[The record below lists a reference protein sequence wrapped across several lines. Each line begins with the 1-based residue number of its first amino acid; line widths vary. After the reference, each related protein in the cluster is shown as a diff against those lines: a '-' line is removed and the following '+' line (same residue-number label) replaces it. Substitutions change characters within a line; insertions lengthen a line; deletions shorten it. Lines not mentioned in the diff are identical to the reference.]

1 MLATAPLVVQGWTF
15 GTCPAGWEARP
26 GAGLRR
32 NEPGR
37 FPSSVVLSAD
47 ELAEGETLPAYVDR
61 QLDSFRGVL
70 GEPEVEGPRPLAH
83 PGAEEARELVLSYT
97 LADGPTPVVQRQLFV
112 RRGRR
117 LGVITETTT
126 PAERD
131 AVRPAFRSIVSGLV
145 PPRD

>member
-1 MLATAPLVVQGWTF
+1 MSASPPLVVRDWTF

-37 FPSSVVLSAD
+37 FPSSVVLVAD
-47 ELAEGETLPAYVDR
+47 ELAEGETLPDYVDR
-61 QLDSFRGVL
+61 QLGSFRDVL

-83 PGAEEARELVLSYT
+83 PGADEARELVLSFT

-117 LGVITETTT
+117 LAVITETTT
-126 PAERD
+126 PTERE
-131 AVRPAFRSIVSGLV
+131 ALRPTFHAIVSGLV